1 MILRAVIVF
10 FVIVIVGVA
19 MLTGREGS
27 SSEKNSPIEAV
38 VPAFDC
44 ANSDESSGFPSGTKV
59 MLDDPHG
66 KGWRQTG
73 MMPIDVNDAM
83 RWLAGYMRT
92 RGFYR
97 THNVEQGNRMLSEW
111 TDGNGNKL
119 MWMFWPANG
128 KTGFSWGEVK

>member
-38 VPAFDC
+38 VPALSFTS
-44 ANSDESSGFPSGTKV
+44 NDESSGFPSGTKV
-59 MLDDPHG
+59 MLDNPDG

-73 MMPIDVNDAM
+73 IMPIDVNEAM

-92 RGFYR
+92 KGCYR
-97 THNVEQGNRMLSEW
+97 AHNVEQGNRILSEW
-111 TDGNGNKL
+111 TDGKGKKL

-128 KTGFSWGEVK
+128 NTGFSWGEVK